1 MAVKYPQMRTAAQ
14 DFATQTHV
22 VTVEMMN
29 RHSYAHLDQ
38 QNRIQLNSQT
48 PRIYSKPLLE

>member
-22 VTVEMMN
+22 VTVEIMN
-29 RHSYAHLDQ
+29 PGPAKS
-38 QNRIQLNSQT
+38 NPT
-48 PRIYSKPLLE
+48 